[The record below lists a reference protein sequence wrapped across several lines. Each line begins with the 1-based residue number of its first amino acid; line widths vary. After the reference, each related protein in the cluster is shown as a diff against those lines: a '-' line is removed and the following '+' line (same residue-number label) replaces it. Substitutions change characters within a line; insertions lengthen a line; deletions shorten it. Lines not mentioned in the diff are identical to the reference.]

1 MGQFAFEWSVVVEV
15 RGWLGTKVGVNVA
28 EPRKRIKRILFVCL
42 GNICRSPAAEGV
54 LLDYLQR
61 HGLLAEVEVDSA
73 GTASYH
79 VGKMADERMR
89 KAAEKRGLQLLSR
102 ARLLSPRDLA
112 EFDLIVVMDRENF
125 RNTLTL
131 ATGSDPQHVRLLSD
145 FLDSS
150 WPKEVPDPYYG
161 GEEGFEFVLD
171 MLQAAMPNLVA
182 FLIPEKF
189 GANS

>member
-1 MGQFAFEWSVVVEV
+1 M
-15 RGWLGTKVGVNVA
+15 A
-28 EPRKRIKRILFVCL
+28 EPKKRNKRILFVCL

-61 HGLLAEVEVDSA
+61 HGLLGEVEVDSA

-89 KAAEKRGLQLLSR
+89 RAAERRGFQLLSR
-102 ARLLSPRDLA
+102 ARLLSPRDLS

-145 FLDSS
+145 FLDGS

-171 MLQAAMPNLVA
+171 MLQAAMPNLVS

>member
-1 MGQFAFEWSVVVEV
+1 
-15 RGWLGTKVGVNVA
+15 
-28 EPRKRIKRILFVCL
+28 
-42 GNICRSPAAEGV
+42 
-54 LLDYLQR
+54 
-61 HGLLAEVEVDSA
+61 
-73 GTASYH
+73 
-79 VGKMADERMR
+79 MADERMR
-89 KAAEKRGLQLLSR
+89 KAAEKRGFQLLSR

-131 ATGSDPQHVRLLSD
+131 AVGNDARHVRLLSD

-161 GEEGFEFVLD
+161 GDEGFEFVLD
-171 MLQAAMPNLVA
+171 MLQAAMPSLVA